1 MEEKHTF
8 TVKDFS
14 TVRRF
19 FLLFLLVVCTVPLA
33 AQGRKAGSQTSP
45 TPTATPSTTP
55 SPSPGATPVM
65 AIPVSEI
72 AVRGTKLKIEL
83 RGYEDQLS
91 RDKTLESIEQA
102 LKSPGMS
109 LDEETREVD
118 RLIRNA
124 GGYNDL
130 LDLEQMWAAR
140 KQRNDKWHETLTNR
154 SNAVLQT
161 ILKLFARRDE
171 WTLTR
176 SQAEEAGVLEQ
187 VAPAIESALAQIA
200 ATGKR
205 AHDQLNYLLGVQ
217 DRLSHDELTA
227 LEVLG
232 KLQSAESS
240 MKRSLWIRDSPPL
253 WNIKASFQVEDAVPR
268 HLAGAVEY
276 NASRIR
282 AYLLANVP
290 LVLFFIAVFSTA
302 FAISLKLRR
311 NALAESKSILATDAS
326 REFFLRPVAVSSL
339 VSFSSVLP
347 AMVGAPVAM
356 RGLLLVGLLI
366 AALDLLPS
374 RLSKPYRRT
383 FYLLVLFL
391 VGTIVTEVGDWSVAI
406 GC

>member
-1 MEEKHTF
+1 MEEKHRF

-14 TVRRF
+14 TVRRV
-19 FLLFLLVVCTVPLA
+19 FLLWLLVVCAVPLA
-33 AQGRKAGSQTSP
+33 AQGRRAGSQPSP

-55 SPSPGATPVM
+55 SPSPGATPVT

-72 AVRGTKLKIEL
+72 AVRGTELKIEL
-83 RGYEDQLS
+83 RGYEDQLN

-102 LKSPGMS
+102 LKSPEVS

-118 RLIRNA
+118 RLIRSA

-130 LDLEQMWAAR
+130 LDLEQMWTAR

-161 ILKLFARRDE
+161 ILKLVARRDE

-217 DRLSHDELTA
+217 DRLSRDELTA

-253 WNIKASFQVEDAVPR
+253 WNIKASFQAEKGVPR
-268 HLAGAVEY
+268 YVAGAVEY
-276 NASRIR
+276 NASRIGS
-282 AYLLANVP
+282 YLSANIP

-302 FAISLKLRR
+302 FVISLKLRR
-311 NALAESKSILATDAS
+311 NALAESKSISSTDAS
-326 REFFLRPVAVSSL
+326 REFFNLLVRRKSFISL
-339 VSFSSVLP
+339 VQTNHDDV
-347 AMVGAPVAM
+347 MKWV
-356 RGLLLVGLLI
+356 
-366 AALDLLPS
+366 
-374 RLSKPYRRT
+374 RRCW
-383 FYLLVLFL
+383 L
-391 VGTIVTEVGDWSVAI
+391 
-406 GC
+406 